1 MTSIASSTV
10 SATPAAA
17 GGLAPSRL
25 LGLGNVLRK
34 DLREW
39 LRGRRFWTVLV
50 IATFVAV
57 LTAANAWINDYLR
70 TAFPA
75 GPGEVPPDPLPMTP
89 MANVIA
95 PLATQFHI
103 LAAIFAT
110 MSLLIA
116 ERDGGTLA
124 WTISKPVS
132 RTSVLLGK
140 WISATALVWVA
151 AVAIPLVAAVGVVL
165 ILYGQPDLGVVG
177 LLGAGLVTVVAFY
190 TAVTLA
196 AATFIPSQAG
206 VAAVGLAVFL
216 VPSLVVGLY
225 PPIAAV
231 LPTAMGDW
239 IAGLAIGMAGSVLTP
254 VAWVIALGVL
264 FVLAR
269 ARFAATEL

>member
-10 SATPAAA
+10 SATPAVAA
-17 GGLAPSRL
+17 GLGSGRL

-34 DLREW
+34 DVREW

-50 IATFVAV
+50 IATLVAV
-57 LTAANAWINDYLR
+57 LTAANAWISDYLR

-89 MANVIA
+89 MANVLA

-110 MSLLIA
+110 MSLIVA
-116 ERDGGTLA
+116 EREGGTLA

-140 WISATALVWVA
+140 WISATALIWVA
-151 AVAIPLVAAVGVVL
+151 AVAIPLLAVLGVVVV
-165 ILYGQPDLGVVG
+165 LYGQPDLGVVAV
-177 LLGAGLVTVVAFY
+177 LGAGLVTVVAFY
-190 TAVTLA
+190 TAVTLT
-196 AATFIPSQAG
+196 AATFLPSQAG

-231 LPTAMGDW
+231 LPTAMGNW

-254 VAWVIALGVL
+254 LAWFIALGVL